1 MSTHSYRFFYSYS
14 TISSLQ
20 IQWWLQLVLLMLAIA
35 VFAAIYLYYQTLKA
49 KRELTVAKDMLRVQ
63 LEIQDLTF
71 SAISKEVHD
80 NVGQM
85 LSLVK
90 VQLNLISEGDEKKNH
105 LLEEAKNN
113 ISLALEDLREIAKGL
128 SNQKLVSMGLISSV
142 QHEAARLNETS
153 QAQINV
159 VVEGN
164 PLPITE
170 TQHLVIFRAVQYFLN
185 SLSQQ
190 DGSAKVMVKI
200 CFNDNNWQVIIYRPG
215 AQKNWQA
222 ESEKEFLDEH
232 ALVLRRLSIIGG
244 TFTISTEGETQIII
258 NVPYA

>member
-1 MSTHSYRFFYSYS
+1 MSTFSFRLLYSYLNYN
-14 TISSLQ
+14 SLQ
-20 IQWWLQLVLLMLAIA
+20 IHWRLQEVILMLIIA
-35 VFAAIYLYYQTLKA
+35 VVAAIYLYIQKWKA
-49 KRELTVAKDMLRVQ
+49 KKELAVVKDMLRVQ

-90 VQLNLISEGDEKKNH
+90 VQLNLISEGNEKKNH

-113 ISLALEDLREIAKGL
+113 ISTALEDLREIAKGL
-128 SNQKLVSMGLISSV
+128 SNRKLVSMGLISSLE
-142 QHEAARLNETS
+142 HETARLNELGHGHIS
-153 QAQINV
+153 LKI
-159 VVEGN
+159 EGN
-164 PLPITE
+164 PVPVTE

-185 SLSQQ
+185 GLTGQ
-190 DGSAKVMVKI
+190 DSPAKVMVKLW
-200 CFNDNNWQVIIYRPG
+200 FFENNWQVIIYSPRI
-215 AQKNWQA
+215 QQSWQV

-232 ALVLRRLSIIGG
+232 ALVLRRLSIIGA
-244 TFTISTEGETQIII
+244 TFNVSTEGETQIII

>member
-1 MSTHSYRFFYSYS
+1 MSTFSFRFLYSYLNYN
-14 TISSLQ
+14 SLQ
-20 IQWWLQLVLLMLAIA
+20 IQWWLQVVILMFIIA
-35 VFAAIYLYYQTLKA
+35 VVAAIYLYIQQMKA
-49 KRELTVAKDMLRVQ
+49 KKELSVVKDMLRVQ

-90 VQLNLISEGDEKKNH
+90 VQLNIISEGNEKKNH

-113 ISLALEDLREIAKGL
+113 ISTALEDLREIAKGL
-128 SNQKLVSMGLISSV
+128 SNRKLVSMGLISSLE
-142 QHEAARLNETS
+142 HETARLNELGHGHIS
-153 QAQINV
+153 LKI
-159 VVEGN
+159 EGN
-164 PLPITE
+164 PVPVTE

-185 SLSQQ
+185 GLTGQ
-190 DGSAKVMVKI
+190 DSPAKVMVKLW
-200 CFNDNNWQVIIYRPG
+200 FFENNWQVIIYSPRI
-215 AQKNWQA
+215 QQSWQV

-232 ALVLRRLSIIGG
+232 ALVLRRLSIIGA
-244 TFTISTEGETQIII
+244 TFNVSTEGETQIII

>member
-1 MSTHSYRFFYSYS
+1 MSTFSFRLLYSYLNYN
-14 TISSLQ
+14 SLQ
-20 IQWWLQLVLLMLAIA
+20 IHWWLQVVILMLIIA
-35 VFAAIYLYYQTLKA
+35 VVAAIYLYIQKWKA
-49 KRELTVAKDMLRVQ
+49 KKELAVVKDMLRVQ

-90 VQLNLISEGDEKKNH
+90 VQLNLISEGNEKKNH

-113 ISLALEDLREIAKGL
+113 ISTALEDLREIAKGL
-128 SNQKLVSMGLISSV
+128 SNRKLVSMGLISSLE
-142 QHEAARLNETS
+142 HETARLNELGHGHIS
-153 QAQINV
+153 LKI
-159 VVEGN
+159 EGN
-164 PLPITE
+164 PVPVTE

-185 SLSQQ
+185 GLTGQ
-190 DGSAKVMVKI
+190 DSPSKVMVKLW
-200 CFNDNNWQVIIYRPG
+200 FFENNWQVIIYSPRI
-215 AQKNWQA
+215 QQSWQV

-232 ALVLRRLSIIGG
+232 ALVLRRLSIIGA
-244 TFTISTEGETQIII
+244 TFNVSTEGETQIII